1 MGDVNVD
8 RRTLGLSLA
17 GAAAALARGD
27 AAAQEAFDTGAVVS
41 AAAAEIR
48 ARFVDPAM
56 ANRMADQL
64 LLRLQAGAYRSRS
77 GNELAERLTADLQAM
92 SDDLHLVV
100 RYEPPGRR
108 ERAADWAEDDF
119 HHRDI
124 GWGVQTVARL
134 PGNIGLLRVTHSPG
148 GEMPTMTGRY
158 AAAMTLLEDT
168 NAMIVDLTANHG
180 GGTDSQAYFLSYFL
194 EGEIELRRMIWRDEP
209 VEIIATTA
217 ALPAPRYAQ
226 DKPLLV
232 AISNVTFSAGEAVAL
247 ELKQH
252 RNATLVGQRTRGG
265 ANGGNF
271 VDLPQHFR
279 IFIVFGRPD
288 GPSWEGVGV
297 PPDIETRP
305 ERAVGAAYRLALQ
318 GLLDGETDPAR
329 AQVLRSVA
337 TRSIENLSSFWFDDR
352 GRARL

>member
-1 MGDVNVD
+1 MDDANVD

-27 AAAQEAFDTGAVVS
+27 AAAQEAFDTDAVVS

-56 ANRMADQL
+56 ANQMADRL
-64 LLRLQAGAYRSRS
+64 LSQLQAGAYRSLS
-77 GNELAERLTADLQAM
+77 GNDLATRLTTHLQAI
-92 SDDLHLVV
+92 SNDLHLVV
-100 RYEPPGRR
+100 RYEPPGP
-108 ERAADWAEDDF
+108 RARANDWAEDDF

-124 GWGVQTVARL
+124 SWGVQTVARL
-134 PGNIGLLRVTHSPG
+134 PGNIGLLRVTHFPG
-148 GEMPTMTGRY
+148 GEMPTMAGRY
-158 AAAMTLLEDT
+158 AAAMTLLQDT

-180 GGTDSQAYFLSYFL
+180 GGTDSHAHFVSYFL

-247 ELKQH
+247 ELKQRRH
-252 RNATLVGQRTRGG
+252 ATLVGERTRGG

-271 VDLPQHFR
+271 VNLPHHFR
-279 IFIVFGRPD
+279 VFIVFGRPD
-288 GPSWEGVGV
+288 GPSWEGGGV

-305 ERAVGAAYRLALQ
+305 DRAVGAAYRLALHA
-318 GLLDGETDPAR
+318 LLERETDPAR
-329 AQVLRSVA
+329 TQVLQSVA
-337 TRSIENLSSFWFDDR
+337 NRSIENLSSFWFDER